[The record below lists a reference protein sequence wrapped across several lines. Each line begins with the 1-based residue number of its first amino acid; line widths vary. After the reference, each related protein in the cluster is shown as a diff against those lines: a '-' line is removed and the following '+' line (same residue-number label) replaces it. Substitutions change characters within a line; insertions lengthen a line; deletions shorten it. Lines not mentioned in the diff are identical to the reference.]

1 MIDLPAG
8 QSASKKRELLKIA
21 ETIILKNKIEIQQN
35 KKQIKKNLG
44 I

>member
-1 MIDLPAG
+1 MINIPTG
-8 QSASKKRELLKIA
+8 QSASKKIKLLKIA
-21 ETIILKNKIEIQQN
+21 ETILLKNKIQIQEN

>member
-1 MIDLPAG
+1 MIKLPTG

-21 ETIILKNKIEIQQN
+21 ETILAKNKIEIQQN
-35 KKQIKKNLG
+35 KKEIKKNLG